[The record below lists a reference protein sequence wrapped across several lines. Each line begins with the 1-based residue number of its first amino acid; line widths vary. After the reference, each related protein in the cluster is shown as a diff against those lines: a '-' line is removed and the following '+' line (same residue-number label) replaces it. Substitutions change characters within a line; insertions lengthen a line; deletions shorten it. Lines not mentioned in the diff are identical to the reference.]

1 MTDRLTKEDWVVVAL
16 RELAGQGHNS
26 LTANR
31 LASVLGVSRGSFYW
45 HFQNIEDFEISVL
58 KRWQQLA
65 TDSIIEEME
74 RLESPEQRLATL
86 VRTSLSAE
94 TRLERAVR
102 CWAIDNDSVAQFV
115 SGIDTKRMDYVRQLL
130 VAIGGEHADVSMRAQ
145 VLYWA
150 SVGMIMGPTSDQM
163 AAMKESDLV
172 SFFTLP
178 ITRSIRS

>member
-1 MTDRLTKEDWVVVAL
+1 MEHSVTDRLTREKWVVVAL
-16 RELAGQGHNS
+16 QELAGHGHSS

-45 HFQNIEDFEISVL
+45 HFQNIEDFETRVL
-58 KRWQQLA
+58 RRWQQLA
-65 TDSIIEEME
+65 TDSIIAEME

-102 CWAIDNDSVAQFV
+102 CWAIDNDSVAKFV
-115 SGIDTKRMDYVRQLL
+115 SGVDTRRMEYVRQLL
-130 VAIGGEHADVSMRAQ
+130 VAIGGNHVDVNMRAQ

-150 SVGMIMGPTSDQM
+150 SVGMIMGPTSDQIG
-163 AAMKESDLV
+163 ALQESELI
-172 SFFTLP
+172 SFFALP
-178 ITRSIRS
+178 IT